1 MLEKIQVSATSQIH
15 DLCLLQSLFF
25 MSCMHIYAHLDIYI
39 QMVIRMSY
47 DIKIF
52 ICVILGCS
60 HYSQEEKP
68 RTSYEDNF

>member
-1 MLEKIQVSATSQIH
+1 
-15 DLCLLQSLFF
+15 
-25 MSCMHIYAHLDIYI
+25 
-39 QMVIRMSY
+39 MVKQMSY

-68 RTSYEDNF
+68 RMSYEDHL

>member
-1 MLEKIQVSATSQIH
+1 MERTQISAASQIH
-15 DLCLLQSLFF
+15 YFRLSQSLFLR
-25 MSCMHIYAHLDIYI
+25 SCMHIHAHLLIYI
-39 QMVIRMSY
+39 QMVARMSY

-68 RTSYEDNF
+68 WRSYKDNF